1 MPPDPMPQTSVD
13 AISLFFTAPSEVN
26 LVSEVLPG
34 PVEGMV
40 LVQASLSAISPGT
53 EMLVYRGEFPS
64 GMSVDASIGAL
75 AGEFAYPLK
84 YGYSTVGRV
93 AAIGPGVEA
102 GWTGK
107 RVFAFQPHASHFLSR
122 PEDVFPIPD
131 DISDEDAAFLPNME
145 TAVNLVLDGAPLIGE
160 RVAVL
165 GQGVVGLL
173 TTALLG
179 RFPLDNLV
187 TFDHYPRRRQA
198 SLTMGAETSLDP
210 SEVSAGEYF
219 PEGFDLVYELSGDP
233 AALDLA
239 ISLCGFSSRIVIG
252 SWYGEKRAALDLG
265 GRFHRERI
273 RLVSSQVS
281 TIEPAHS
288 GRWEKTRRMEVA
300 WEMIR
305 QVKPAGSNQRASL
318 ITHTFPIRMARE
330 AYRLIDEKP
339 AETIQVVFDYTK
351 LAEN

>member
-1 MPPDPMPQTSVD
+1 MPQSSVE
-13 AISLFFTAPSEVN
+13 AVSLFFTAPRQVS
-26 LVSEVLPG
+26 LVSETLPAPG
-34 PVEGMV
+34 EGMV

-64 GMSVDASIGAL
+64 GMKVDASIGAL
-75 AGEFAYPLK
+75 AGEFTYPLK
-84 YGYSTVGRV
+84 YGYSMVGRV
-93 AAIGPGVEA
+93 AAVGPDVDA
-102 GWTGK
+102 RWTGK
-107 RVFAFQPHASHFLSR
+107 RVFAFQTHASHILSR
-122 PEDVFPIPD
+122 PEALFPIPD
-131 DISDEDAAFLPNME
+131 DVRDEDAAFLSNME

-179 RFPLDNLV
+179 RFPLEDLV
-187 TFDHYPRRRQA
+187 TYDRYPRRRQT
-198 SLTMGAETSLDP
+198 SVRLGAETSLAP
-210 SEVSAGEYF
+210 GEVSEGEDL
-219 PEGFDLVYELSGDP
+219 PTGFDLVYELSGDP

-281 TIEPAHS
+281 TIEPVHR
-288 GRWEKTRRMEVA
+288 GRWDKNRRMEVA
-300 WEMIR
+300 WEMLR
-305 QVKPAGSNQRASL
+305 MVRPAGAPGESGL
-318 ITHTFPIRMARE
+318 ITHTFPFGMASE
-330 AYRLIDEKP
+330 AYRLIDENP
-339 AETIQVVFDYTK
+339 AEAIQVVFEY
-351 LAEN
+351 